1 MNEFYVQRKGIE
13 YENAK
18 KDEEET
24 KIRLEELERRLNKL
38 EKGDTS
44 EEGSGYTDLVNAV
57 SEND

>member
-1 MNEFYVQRKGIE
+1 ME